1 MLATALLNL
10 HGGRGTNLGIGAMR
24 DMVNVTS
31 AGVNMGNA
39 VSTGGSMGNVLG
51 SMDSVAGVH
60 VSGVDTVVRED
71 SGNVRGSAS
80 PGDGEGTSG
89 AALSGS
95 GEVSSVNTGTG
106 LVNAEMVA
114 AMLTAFLANQLPP
127 LSKFDGGTSSSGN
140 QKSVK
145 NG

>member
-31 AGVNMGNA
+31 AGVNMGSA
-39 VSTGGSMGNVLG
+39 VSMGNVLG

-95 GEVSSVNTGTG
+95 GEV
-106 LVNAEMVA
+106 
-114 AMLTAFLANQLPP
+114 
-127 LSKFDGGTSSSGN
+127 
-140 QKSVK
+140 
-145 NG
+145 